1 MNRDIQ
7 GSICVRHEQ
16 PVYDICENIVL
27 YRNRYSNIQNTYRNS
42 IRCYIRIISCI
53 LTGSYQINKME
64 YRLHVF
70 IESLCNNIQESYPK
84 NIKENFVLH
93 SPIFIWNTGE
103 YGEKKKKKRI

>member
-1 MNRDIQ
+1 
-7 GSICVRHEQ
+7 
-16 PVYDICENIVL
+16 
-27 YRNRYSNIQNTYRNS
+27 
-42 IRCYIRIISCI
+42 
-53 LTGSYQINKME
+53 ME

-103 YGEKKKKKRI
+103 YGGKKKKKNVFTEVLCSDLFDFLI